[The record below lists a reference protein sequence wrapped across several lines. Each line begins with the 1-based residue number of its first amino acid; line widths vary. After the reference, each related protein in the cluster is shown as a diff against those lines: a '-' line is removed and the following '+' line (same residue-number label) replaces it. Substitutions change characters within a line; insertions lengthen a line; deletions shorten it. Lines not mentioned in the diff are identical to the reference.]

1 MFGRALCLLALVCVA
16 VASAGSLVD
25 LVDTRI
31 GGGGAGYGDG
41 GINPGPQVPFGAM
54 RLGPDT
60 TWAPLGGDTQ
70 VNHAVGLFFSSF
82 FEGTI

>member
-1 MFGRALCLLALVCVA
+1 MNGDKRVYCLVLVCAA
-16 VASAGSLVD
+16 VVSASLVD